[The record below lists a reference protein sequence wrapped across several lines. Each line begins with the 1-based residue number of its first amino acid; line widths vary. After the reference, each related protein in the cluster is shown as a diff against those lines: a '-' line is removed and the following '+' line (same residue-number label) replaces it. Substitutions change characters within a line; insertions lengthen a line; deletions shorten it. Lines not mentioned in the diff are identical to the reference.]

1 MPRRS
6 RVQNTDGS
14 TSSKDN
20 VIWTPEMDNVL
31 VDAMLEEEHKG
42 NRPSGAFTT
51 TAYDNMLHVLTTTF
65 GKHIQKIN
73 IKNRTRTLKKT
84 FGECKDLFH
93 GLSGFA
99 WNPTTKMFDAE
110 SEVWEHLIEAKPE
123 ARRWR
128 YTPIENYNKLY
139 ELFGEQRATGEYAES
154 AAEKVARWQR
164 EGSSSQ
170 FDLNE
175 DVYNFMMSD
184 GEGYCATDMPNNEN
198 LNSPEYAPSINSQ
211 GTSSSKGTKRKA
223 SMMEMLATQYEKL
236 NANFERVS
244 NALERG
250 NESVSDALQRGNV
263 IAERGNDI
271 AERSLTILESGR
283 PHYYKEE
290 QIYTELEKI
299 GVLPE
304 FLMDA
309 YCYLSNNPATTRSF
323 FGVPRG
329 KRLEWLMK
337 VMGNL

>member
-1 MPRRS
+1 MSRRS
-6 RVQNTDGS
+6 RVPNTDGS

-42 NRPSGAFTT
+42 NRPRGAFST
-51 TAYDNMLHVLTTTF
+51 TAYDNMLQVLTTTF
-65 GKHIQKIN
+65 GRHIQEIN
-73 IKNRTRTLKKT
+73 IKNRTKTLKKT
-84 FGECKDLFH
+84 FDECKDLFH

-110 SEVWEHLIEAKPE
+110 SEVLEQLIEAKPE
-123 ARRWR
+123 ARKWR

-139 ELFGEQRATGEYAES
+139 ELFGEQRATGAEG
-154 AAEKVARWQR
+154 AREKMARWQR

-184 GEGYCATDMPNNEN
+184 SEGYCATDIPNNEN
-198 LNSPEYAPSINSQ
+198 LNSPEYLPSINSY
-211 GTSSSKGTKRKA
+211 GTPSSKGTKRKA
-223 SMMEMLATQYEKL
+223 SMMEMLAAQYEKF

-250 NESVSDALQRGNV
+250 NESVFDALQKGNV

-283 PHYYKEE
+283 PHYYKED

-299 GVLPE
+299 RVLQN
-304 FLMDA
+304 FLWMLIVICPIIQLQQDHSSVFHEVR
-309 YCYLSNNPATTRSF
+309 CWS
-323 FGVPRG
+323 G
-329 KRLEWLMK
+329 
-337 VMGNL
+337 